1 MNYYKTIFRGD
12 YKPMLSFY
20 DKLCSVAQAFR
31 GYPDWWTDRL
41 SVTLQNF
48 ELHCSVQL
56 AHSWYVYAQDAKGD
70 SDEDDRRIR
79 EVIEVVASSLPLT
92 EYKRVGFR
100 RIYFYPVSM
109 EFENLVLVVA
119 DKLFV
124 QNEQVKAGICPRPE
138 DVAYA
143 VDFGVDSAKIKLRAG
158 PVRGE
163 ELERH
168 LQPDRNN
175 NFPVK
180 ERFLPANEI
189 YSGLE
194 VGLLVDLD
202 YGQETVKANETLD
215 FYNAAVAFHEK
226 LTKNIVSYI
235 FGLGN

>member
-1 MNYYKTIFRGD
+1 MNHYKTIFRAD
-12 YKPMLSFY
+12 YKPLLSFY
-20 DKLCSVAQAFR
+20 DKLYSVSQVFKD
-31 GYPDWWTDRL
+31 YPDWWTDRF

-48 ELHCSVQL
+48 EVHCSVQL
-56 AHSWYVYAQDAKGD
+56 AHNWYVYAQDAKGE
-70 SDEDDRRIR
+70 SDEDDNRIR
-79 EVIEVVASSLPLT
+79 EVIEVAASSLGLA

-109 EFENLVLVVA
+109 EFENLVQVVA
-119 DKLFV
+119 DKLLV
-124 QNEQVKAGICPRPE
+124 QNEQVRRGICPHPD
-138 DVAYA
+138 DVAYV

-180 ERFLPANEI
+180 ERFLQANEI
-189 YSGLE
+189 YPGLE

-202 YGQETVKANETLD
+202 YGREAVKASEILD
-215 FYNAAVAFHEK
+215 FYIAAVAFHEK
-226 LTKNIVSYI
+226 LTKNIVNYI
-235 FGLGN
+235 FGLGT